1 MERHAGHL
9 WDTFKKMIM
18 QLCNLKIIE
27 KVEPVNIEV
36 SREHIKNITSY
47 AKNKILKTRDSIFF
61 EDSLAFPGLI
71 NSHDH
76 LAFNL
81 FPQTGN
87 RVYKN
92 YVEWGEDIHARNK
105 EMIRSVLKIPQQLR
119 TEWGLYKN
127 LLNGVTTVVNHGEIL
142 HIDNEVIS
150 VLQNNH
156 SLHSVGFEK
165 KWKWKLNTLF
175 KKNWPYVIHI
185 GEGTDKISHE
195 EINELI
201 KWNLFKRK
209 IVGVHGVAM
218 DEYQAKAF
226 RALVWCPAS
235 NNFMLDASAP
245 IDELKM
251 AVTILFGT
259 DSTLTSSWN
268 LWDQLRTARNT
279 LHLTDQ
285 ELFDSLTKSPAT
297 IWKENNIASITA
309 NKQADII
316 VANSNNKTGYDAF
329 YALNP
334 EDIQLI
340 LHKEKIL
347 LFDEAIKNQ
356 LKAIDLSITA
366 FSKIGINGKIK
377 YVFGDVPALMNE
389 ILSYYPDAVFPISV
403 L

>member
-1 MERHAGHL
+1 
-9 WDTFKKMIM
+9 M

-285 ELFDSLTKSPAT
+285 ELFDSLTKSAAT
-297 IWKENNIASITA
+297 VWKENNIGSLSINKNADLCIARA
-309 NKQADII
+309 NGK
-316 VANSNNKTGYDAF
+316 KGFDAF
-329 YALNP
+329 YSINP
-334 EDIQLI
+334 QDLLLVMHKGKICLFDGELLDQLI
-340 LHKEKIL
+340 ATSLLSSSFTKISV
-347 LFDEAIKNQ
+347 D
-356 LKAIDLSITA
+356 
-366 FSKIGINGKIK
+366 GKIK
-377 YVFGDVPALMNE
+377 YLYGDIARLVNK
-389 ILSYYPDAVFPISV
+389 ISSYNREVSFPIYVVKLNRSEPSA
-403 L
+403 